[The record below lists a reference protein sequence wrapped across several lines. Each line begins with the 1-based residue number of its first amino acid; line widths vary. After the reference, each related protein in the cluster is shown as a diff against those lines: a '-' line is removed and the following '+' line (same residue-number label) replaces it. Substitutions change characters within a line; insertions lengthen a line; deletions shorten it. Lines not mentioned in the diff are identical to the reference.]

1 MAELWRLGHEKP
13 GKLAS
18 PVLQKPTWWG
28 IKKWVYKYRWG
39 QPLMRLWQ
47 FSGKTNF
54 LFEELS
60 VWKTNVLRKM
70 KVKYFILQL
79 RTFRAKATQI
89 CFPKLQIYYIWRH
102 KNFCCWWTRQI
113 SCSKIQH
120 LFSFF
125 LAWPL
130 EASISANRKMLR
142 WFSPVVRYARI
153 WLRQLSL
160 KEMFELPPRRLPN
173 KVVSD
178 CKRRKKKQGREFML
192 ETLSS
197 C

>member
-1 MAELWRLGHEKP
+1 MKWVDSQTRIFWSLIFWSFYKKNMFFSYHLYFSLHILQPNQKAPVSGQSIWQSWLGHEKP

-113 SCSKIQH
+113 SCSKI
-120 LFSFF
+120 
-125 LAWPL
+125 
-130 EASISANRKMLR
+130 
-142 WFSPVVRYARI
+142 
-153 WLRQLSL
+153 
-160 KEMFELPPRRLPN
+160 
-173 KVVSD
+173 
-178 CKRRKKKQGREFML
+178 
-192 ETLSS
+192 
-197 C
+197 